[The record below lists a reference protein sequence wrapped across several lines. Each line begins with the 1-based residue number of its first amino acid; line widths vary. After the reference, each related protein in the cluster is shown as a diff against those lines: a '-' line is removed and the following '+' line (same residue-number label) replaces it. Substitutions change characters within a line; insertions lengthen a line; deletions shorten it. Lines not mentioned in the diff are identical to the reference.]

1 VKHPKQAKKLVDQYE
16 EIGRLEA
23 AYTELL
29 AENALLRKIAR
40 NWCIAWAI
48 AMLFMVIG
56 AIGGAR

>member
-1 VKHPKQAKKLVDQYE
+1 MKHPNE

-23 AYTELL
+23 AYAELL

-40 NWCIAWAI
+40 NWFIAWAI

-56 AIGGAR
+56 AIGGAQ